1 MAKFKSKSQK
11 ALEDDIYEFFRGQ
24 EYAMDNP
31 KSCLAAISN
40 VLIEVADSMGLQ
52 KEAFLILFEE
62 NWDNY
67 AEGPED
73 PENNETIH

>member
-40 VLIEVADSMGLQ
+40 VLIEVADSIGLQ

-67 AEGPED
+67 AEEPED
-73 PENNETIH
+73 NETIH

>member
-73 PENNETIH
+73 NEKIH

>member
-1 MAKFKSKSQK
+1 MTKFKSKSQK

-40 VLIEVADSMGLQ
+40 VLIEVADSIGLQ

>member
-1 MAKFKSKSQK
+1 MTKFKSKSQK
-11 ALEDDIYEFFRGQ
+11 ALEDDIYEFLRGQ
-24 EYAMDNP
+24 EYVMDNP

-67 AEGPED
+67 AEEPED
-73 PENNETIH
+73 NETIH

>member
-1 MAKFKSKSQK
+1 MTKFKSKSQK

-67 AEGPED
+67 AEDPED
-73 PENNETIH
+73 NETIH

>member
-67 AEGPED
+67 AEDPED
-73 PENNETIH
+73 NETIH

>member
-67 AEGPED
+67 AEEPED
-73 PENNETIH
+73 NETIH

>member
-1 MAKFKSKSQK
+1 MTKFKSKSQK

-40 VLIEVADSMGLQ
+40 VLIEVADSIGLQ

-67 AEGPED
+67 AEDPED
-73 PENNETIH
+73 NETIH

>member
-1 MAKFKSKSQK
+1 MTKFKSKSQK

-73 PENNETIH
+73 NEKIH

>member
-1 MAKFKSKSQK
+1 MTKFKSKSQK

-67 AEGPED
+67 AEEPED
-73 PENNETIH
+73 NETIH